1 MSSRALA
8 SQRSKRTNTQSSNAQ
23 HSNSQVSSN
32 NATNAN
38 TNANNNYNSR
48 KELSIPQAFS
58 LLNSRVSNLEKRIFD
73 DEDEVSPSTN
83 SSANMSTN
91 NSNMKEQILNDIK
104 KEVNFNISQD
114 VLNDYNQR
122 IQQLEESSNNNI
134 ANPFKT
140 NEPIISNEE
149 IELLKLANTEN
160 NKKIYSIEQENTI
173 LTETVAHLK
182 DTIINLQNF
191 TLEINNNVLLHI
203 NALRNNPLSFL
214 DEISNQAG
222 ISHIEDSDS
231 EINDIEHTLHI
242 DENDHNSVNPD
253 EIVVVNEEDQIIHE
267 KDEEVS
273 ITEVTTSLIENNEN
287 NDTSETVL
295 NNTPVYNLSSDNNT
309 DNSDNSVTRN
319 ESIKNENMGTNPDD
333 TIAYY

>member
-8 SQRSKRTNTQSSNAQ
+8 SQRNKRTNAQPSNA
-23 HSNSQVSSN
+23 QVSSN
-32 NATNAN
+32 NATNTN
-38 TNANNNYNSR
+38 TNNNSNAR

-58 LLNSRVSNLEKRIFD
+58 LLNNRVSNLEKRIFD
-73 DEDEVSPSTN
+73 DNDVIPSTN
-83 SSANMSTN
+83 SSVNMSTN
-91 NSNMKEQILNDIK
+91 NSNMKEQIINDIK

-114 VLNDYNQR
+114 VLNDYNER

-134 ANPFKT
+134 DNPFKT
-140 NEPIISNEE
+140 NEPTISNEE
-149 IELLKLANTEN
+149 FELLKLANTEN
-160 NKKIYSIEQENTI
+160 NKKIVSMERENTV

-214 DEISNQAG
+214 DELSNQAG
-222 ISHIEDSDS
+222 INHIEDSDS
-231 EINDIEHTLHI
+231 EINDNDHTLHI
-242 DENDHNSVNPD
+242 DETDHNSVNPD
-253 EIVVVNEEDQIIHE
+253 EIVIVNEEDQIIHE

-273 ITEVTTSLIENNEN
+273 LTEITNSLKENSEH
-287 NDTSETVL
+287 NDNSQTVL
-295 NNTPVYNLSSDNNT
+295 NNTPVSNLSSDS
-309 DNSDNSVTRN
+309 SDNSVTPN
-319 ESIKNENMGTNPDD
+319 EIKNDKEGTIPDD

>member
-1 MSSRALA
+1 
-8 SQRSKRTNTQSSNAQ
+8 
-23 HSNSQVSSN
+23 
-32 NATNAN
+32 
-38 TNANNNYNSR
+38 
-48 KELSIPQAFS
+48 
-58 LLNSRVSNLEKRIFD
+58 
-73 DEDEVSPSTN
+73 
-83 SSANMSTN
+83 
-91 NSNMKEQILNDIK
+91 MKEQIINDIK

-140 NEPIISNEE
+140 NEPTISNEE
-149 IELLKLANTEN
+149 FELLKLANTEN
-160 NKKIYSIEQENTI
+160 NKKIVSMERENTV

-214 DEISNQAG
+214 DELSNQAG
-222 ISHIEDSDS
+222 INHIEDSDS
-231 EINDIEHTLHI
+231 EINDNDHTLHI

-253 EIVVVNEEDQIIHE
+253 EIVIVNEEDQIIHE

-273 ITEVTTSLIENNEN
+273 LTEITNSLKENSEH
-287 NDTSETVL
+287 NDNSQTVL
-295 NNTPVYNLSSDNNT
+295 NNTPVSNLSSDS
-309 DNSDNSVTRN
+309 SDNSVTPN
-319 ESIKNENMGTNPDD
+319 EIKNDNEGTIPDD

>member
-8 SQRSKRTNTQSSNAQ
+8 SQRNKRTNPQPSNA
-23 HSNSQVSSN
+23 QVSSN
-32 NATNAN
+32 NTTN
-38 TNANNNYNSR
+38 TNTNNNSNAR

-58 LLNSRVSNLEKRIFD
+58 LLNNRVSNIEKRIFD
-73 DEDEVSPSTN
+73 DDDVIPSTN
-83 SSANMSTN
+83 SSVNMSNN

-140 NEPIISNEE
+140 NEPTISNEE
-149 IELLKLANTEN
+149 FELLKLANTEN
-160 NKKIYSIEQENTI
+160 NKKIVSMERENTV

-222 ISHIEDSDS
+222 INHIEDSDS
-231 EINDIEHTLHI
+231 EINDNDHTLHI
-242 DENDHNSVNPD
+242 DETDHNSVNPD
-253 EIVVVNEEDQIIHE
+253 EIVIVNEEDQIIHE

-273 ITEVTTSLIENNEN
+273 LTEITNSLKENSEH
-287 NDTSETVL
+287 NDNSQTVL
-295 NNTPVYNLSSDNNT
+295 NNTPVSNLSSDS
-309 DNSDNSVTRN
+309 SDNSVTPN
-319 ESIKNENMGTNPDD
+319 EIKNDNEGTIPDD

>member
-8 SQRSKRTNTQSSNAQ
+8 SQRNKRTNAQPSNA
-23 HSNSQVSSN
+23 QVSSN
-32 NATNAN
+32 NATNTN
-38 TNANNNYNSR
+38 TNNNSNAR

-58 LLNSRVSNLEKRIFD
+58 LLNNRVSNLEKRIFD
-73 DEDEVSPSTN
+73 DNDVIPSTN
-83 SSANMSTN
+83 SSVNMSTN
-91 NSNMKEQILNDIK
+91 NSNMKEQIINDIK

-140 NEPIISNEE
+140 NEPTISNEE
-149 IELLKLANTEN
+149 FELLKLANTEN
-160 NKKIYSIEQENTI
+160 NKKIVSMERENTV

-214 DEISNQAG
+214 DELSNQAG
-222 ISHIEDSDS
+222 INHIEDSDS
-231 EINDIEHTLHI
+231 EINDNDHTLHI

-253 EIVVVNEEDQIIHE
+253 EIVIVNEEDQIIHE

-273 ITEVTTSLIENNEN
+273 LTEITNSLKENSEH
-287 NDTSETVL
+287 NDNSQTVL
-295 NNTPVYNLSSDNNT
+295 NNTPVSNLSSDS
-309 DNSDNSVTRN
+309 SDNSVTPN
-319 ESIKNENMGTNPDD
+319 EIKNDNEGTIPDD

>member
-8 SQRSKRTNTQSSNAQ
+8 SQRNKRTNTQPSNA
-23 HSNSQVSSN
+23 QVSSN
-32 NATNAN
+32 NATNTN
-38 TNANNNYNSR
+38 TNNNSNAR

-58 LLNSRVSNLEKRIFD
+58 LLNNRVSNLEKRIFD
-73 DEDEVSPSTN
+73 DNDVIPSTN
-83 SSANMSTN
+83 SSVNMSTN
-91 NSNMKEQILNDIK
+91 NSNMKEQIINDIK

-140 NEPIISNEE
+140 NEPTISNEE
-149 IELLKLANTEN
+149 FELLKLANTEN
-160 NKKIYSIEQENTI
+160 NKKIVSMERENTV

-214 DEISNQAG
+214 DELSNQAG
-222 ISHIEDSDS
+222 INHIEDSDS
-231 EINDIEHTLHI
+231 EINDNDHTLHI
-242 DENDHNSVNPD
+242 DETDHNSVNPD
-253 EIVVVNEEDQIIHE
+253 EIVIVNEEDQIIHE

-273 ITEVTTSLIENNEN
+273 LTEITNSLKENSEH
-287 NDTSETVL
+287 NDNSQTVL
-295 NNTPVYNLSSDNNT
+295 NNTPVSNLSSDS
-309 DNSDNSVTRN
+309 SDNSVTPN
-319 ESIKNENMGTNPDD
+319 EIKNDKEGTIPDD

>member
-8 SQRSKRTNTQSSNAQ
+8 SQRNKRTNTQPSNVP
-23 HSNSQVSSN
+23 VSSN
-32 NATNAN
+32 NATNTN
-38 TNANNNYNSR
+38 TNNNSNAR

-73 DEDEVSPSTN
+73 DDDVTPSTN

-140 NEPIISNEE
+140 TEPTISNEE
-149 IELLKLANTEN
+149 IELLKLANAEN
-160 NKKIYSIEQENTI
+160 NKKIVSIEKENTV

-214 DEISNQAG
+214 DELSNQAG
-222 ISHIEDSDS
+222 INHIEDSDS

-242 DENDHNSVNPD
+242 DETDHNSVNPD
-253 EIVVVNEEDQIIHE
+253 EILVVNEEDEIIHE
-267 KDEEVS
+267 KDEDVS
-273 ITEVTTSLIENNEN
+273 LTEVTKSLTENSEH

-295 NNTPVYNLSSDNNT
+295 TNTLVFNLSSENNT
-309 DNSDNSVTRN
+309 DCSDNYVTPN
-319 ESIKNENMGTNPDD
+319 EEIKNENEGTTPDD

>member
-8 SQRSKRTNTQSSNAQ
+8 SQRNKRTNPQPSNA
-23 HSNSQVSSN
+23 QVSSN
-32 NATNAN
+32 NATNTN
-38 TNANNNYNSR
+38 TNNNSNAR

-58 LLNSRVSNLEKRIFD
+58 LLNNRVSNLEKRIFD
-73 DEDEVSPSTN
+73 DDAVIPSTN
-83 SSANMSTN
+83 SSVNMSNN
-91 NSNMKEQILNDIK
+91 NSNMKEQIINDIK

-140 NEPIISNEE
+140 NEPTISNEE
-149 IELLKLANTEN
+149 FELLKLANTEN
-160 NKKIYSIEQENTI
+160 NKKIVSMERENTV

-214 DEISNQAG
+214 DELSNQAG
-222 ISHIEDSDS
+222 INHIEDSDS
-231 EINDIEHTLHI
+231 EINDNDHTLHI
-242 DENDHNSVNPD
+242 DETDHNSVNPD
-253 EIVVVNEEDQIIHE
+253 EIFIVNEEDQIIHE

-273 ITEVTTSLIENNEN
+273 LTEVTNSLKENSEH
-287 NDTSETVL
+287 NDNSQTVL
-295 NNTPVYNLSSDNNT
+295 NNTPVSNLSSDS
-309 DNSDNSVTRN
+309 SDNSVTPN
-319 ESIKNENMGTNPDD
+319 EIKNDKEGTIPDD

>member
-8 SQRSKRTNTQSSNAQ
+8 SQRNKRTNAQPSNA
-23 HSNSQVSSN
+23 QVSSN
-32 NATNAN
+32 NATNTN
-38 TNANNNYNSR
+38 TNNNSNAR

-58 LLNSRVSNLEKRIFD
+58 LLNNRVSNLEKRIFD
-73 DEDEVSPSTN
+73 DNDVIPSTN
-83 SSANMSTN
+83 SSVNMSTN
-91 NSNMKEQILNDIK
+91 NSNMKEQIINDIK

-140 NEPIISNEE
+140 NEPTISNEE
-149 IELLKLANTEN
+149 FELLKLANTEN
-160 NKKIYSIEQENTI
+160 NKKIVSMERENTV

-214 DEISNQAG
+214 DELSNQAG
-222 ISHIEDSDS
+222 INHIEDSDS
-231 EINDIEHTLHI
+231 EINDNDHTLHI
-242 DENDHNSVNPD
+242 DETDHNSVNPD
-253 EIVVVNEEDQIIHE
+253 EIVIVNEEDQIIHE

-273 ITEVTTSLIENNEN
+273 LTEITNSLKENSEH
-287 NDTSETVL
+287 NDNSQTVL
-295 NNTPVYNLSSDNNT
+295 NNTPVSNLSSDS
-309 DNSDNSVTRN
+309 SDNSVTPN
-319 ESIKNENMGTNPDD
+319 EIKNDKEGTIPDD

>member
-8 SQRSKRTNTQSSNAQ
+8 SQRNKRTNAQPSNA
-23 HSNSQVSSN
+23 QVSSN
-32 NATNAN
+32 NATNTN
-38 TNANNNYNSR
+38 TNNNSNAR

-58 LLNSRVSNLEKRIFD
+58 LLNNRVSNLEKRIFD
-73 DEDEVSPSTN
+73 DNDVIPSTN
-83 SSANMSTN
+83 FGANISAN
-91 NSNMKEQILNDIK
+91 NSNIKEQILNDIK

-114 VLNDYNQR
+114 VLNDYNER

-134 ANPFKT
+134 DNPFKT
-140 NEPIISNEE
+140 NEPTISNEE
-149 IELLKLANTEN
+149 FELLKLANTEN
-160 NKKIYSIEQENTI
+160 NKKIVSMERENTV

-214 DEISNQAG
+214 DELSNQAG
-222 ISHIEDSDS
+222 INHIEDSDS
-231 EINDIEHTLHI
+231 EINDNDHTLHI
-242 DENDHNSVNPD
+242 DETDHNSVNPD
-253 EIVVVNEEDQIIHE
+253 EIVIVNEEDQIIHE

-273 ITEVTTSLIENNEN
+273 LTEITNSLKENSEH
-287 NDTSETVL
+287 NDNSQTVL
-295 NNTPVYNLSSDNNT
+295 NNTPVSNLSSDS
-309 DNSDNSVTRN
+309 SDNSVTPN
-319 ESIKNENMGTNPDD
+319 EIKNDKEGTIPDD

>member
-8 SQRSKRTNTQSSNAQ
+8 SQRNKRTNAQPSNA
-23 HSNSQVSSN
+23 QVSSN
-32 NATNAN
+32 NATNTN
-38 TNANNNYNSR
+38 TNNNSNAR

-58 LLNSRVSNLEKRIFD
+58 LLNNRVSNLEKRIFD
-73 DEDEVSPSTN
+73 DNDVIPSTN
-83 SSANMSTN
+83 SSVNMSNN
-91 NSNMKEQILNDIK
+91 NSNMKEQIINDIK

-140 NEPIISNEE
+140 NEPTISNEE
-149 IELLKLANTEN
+149 FELLKLANTEN
-160 NKKIYSIEQENTI
+160 NKKIVSMERENTV

-203 NALRNNPLSFL
+203 NALRNNPLSFI
-214 DEISNQAG
+214 DELSNQAG
-222 ISHIEDSDS
+222 INHIEDSDS
-231 EINDIEHTLHI
+231 EINDNDHTLHI
-242 DENDHNSVNPD
+242 DETDHNSVNPD
-253 EIVVVNEEDQIIHE
+253 EIVIVNEEDQIIHE

-273 ITEVTTSLIENNEN
+273 LTEITNSLKENSEH
-287 NDTSETVL
+287 NDNSQTVL
-295 NNTPVYNLSSDNNT
+295 NNTPVSNLSSDS
-309 DNSDNSVTRN
+309 SDNSVTPN
-319 ESIKNENMGTNPDD
+319 EIKNDNEGTIPDD

>member
-8 SQRSKRTNTQSSNAQ
+8 SQRNKRTNAQPSNA
-23 HSNSQVSSN
+23 QVSSN
-32 NATNAN
+32 NATNTN
-38 TNANNNYNSR
+38 TNNNSNAR

-58 LLNSRVSNLEKRIFD
+58 LLNNRVSNLEKRIFD
-73 DEDEVSPSTN
+73 DNDVIPSTN
-83 SSANMSTN
+83 SSVNMSNN

-140 NEPIISNEE
+140 NEPTISNEE
-149 IELLKLANTEN
+149 FELLKLANTEN
-160 NKKIYSIEQENTI
+160 NKKIVSMERENTV

-203 NALRNNPLSFL
+203 NALRNNPLSFI
-214 DEISNQAG
+214 DELSNQAG
-222 ISHIEDSDS
+222 INHIEEDSDS
-231 EINDIEHTLHI
+231 EINNIEHTLHI
-242 DENDHNSVNPD
+242 DEMDHNSVNPD
-253 EIVVVNEEDQIIHE
+253 EIVIVNEEDQIIHE

-273 ITEVTTSLIENNEN
+273 LTEVTNSLKENSEH
-287 NDTSETVL
+287 NDNSQTVL
-295 NNTPVYNLSSDNNT
+295 NNTPVSNLSSDNNT
-309 DNSDNSVTRN
+309 DSSDNSVAPIQ
-319 ESIKNENMGTNPDD
+319 EIKNDYEGATPDD